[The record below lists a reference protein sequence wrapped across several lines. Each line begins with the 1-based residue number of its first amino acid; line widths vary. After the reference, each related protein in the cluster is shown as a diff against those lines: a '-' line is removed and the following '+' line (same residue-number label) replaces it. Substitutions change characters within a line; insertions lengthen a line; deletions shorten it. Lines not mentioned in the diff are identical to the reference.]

1 MSKPT
6 KKPQKE
12 IKEKR
17 PVGRLPFYPDPEE
30 MQKKIDEYFDYCDAG
45 EEIEVY
51 SKKQQEV
58 VKMVQKIP
66 YTVPGLSHYL
76 GFASRQSFQ
85 DYEKKGK
92 RDNATKKDKLF
103 SFTIARARQRIEQQ
117 RNEGALMGRQEP
129 RFSQFDLK
137 ENFGWKD
144 QQDLNVEQ
152 SVVHGVSAELSTLIS
167 DIVGE
172 K

>member
-1 MSKPT
+1 
-6 KKPQKE
+6 
-12 IKEKR
+12 
-17 PVGRLPFYPDPEE
+17 
-30 MQKKIDEYFDYCDAG
+30 
-45 EEIEVY
+45 
-51 SKKQQEV
+51 
-58 VKMVQKIP
+58 
-66 YTVPGLSHYL
+66 
-76 GFASRQSFQ
+76 
-85 DYEKKGK
+85 
-92 RDNATKKDKLF
+92 
-103 SFTIARARQRIEQQ
+103 
-117 RNEGALMGRQEP
+117 MGRQEP